1 MPKVTVSVLRFW
13 PQFRF
18 FALFTDWH
26 ILLSQ
31 DFLSKA
37 IPKLRWLSTEI
48 WNPPKIN
55 YLSKSPIP
63 DPRHSKRGRPKKAVS
78 TNLKM
83 QCKSKSTNDPKTP
96 AADVE
101 AANTLQSLFGVGDGV
116 GSTMNQVQM
125 KQCQRLDTNS
135 IEHLNSFTLNLRP
148 KFFHKRPVARSL
160 VLQQHD
166 SLSNHSE
173 P

>member
-1 MPKVTVSVLRFW
+1 
-13 PQFRF
+13 
-18 FALFTDWH
+18 
-26 ILLSQ
+26 
-31 DFLSKA
+31 
-37 IPKLRWLSTEI
+37 
-48 WNPPKIN
+48 
-55 YLSKSPIP
+55 
-63 DPRHSKRGRPKKAVS
+63 
-78 TNLKM
+78 M

>member
-1 MPKVTVSVLRFW
+1 MAQHTNLKT
-13 PQFRF
+13 
-18 FALFTDWH
+18 
-26 ILLSQ
+26 
-31 DFLSKA
+31 
-37 IPKLRWLSTEI
+37 PKLFFHTR
-48 WNPPKIN
+48 NPPT
-55 YLSKSPIP
+55 PIQGHP
-63 DPRHSKRGRPKKAVS
+63 QRGRPKKAPS

-83 QCKSKSTNDPKTP
+83 RWKSKSTNDPKTP

-101 AANTLQSLFGVGDGV
+101 AANTFQSLFGVGNGV
-116 GSTMNQVQM
+116 GSTMNHVQM

-148 KFFHKRPVARSL
+148 KFFHKRPVAQSL
-160 VLQQHD
+160 ILQQHD